1 MEKKTDRQAEQ
12 RLLLRLARS
21 MMKKSND
28 AVKLAYLEGDNL
40 TEQID
45 GLDLSLLSELKR
57 NANGTVEIKLV
68 DRVKALTEL
77 TALLR
82 EAEGAPSTG
91 QAESFYRALE
101 TRAGEQTSD

>member
-1 MEKKTDRQAEQ
+1 MEKKPYRQIE
-12 RLLLRLARS
+12 RELVLRLARK
-21 MMKKSND
+21 MMNKSND

-40 TEQID
+40 TEQI
-45 GLDLSLLSELKR
+45 GALDLSLLSELKR

-82 EAEGAPSTG
+82 EMDGVPATG
-91 QAESFYRALE
+91 QAESFYLALE
-101 TRAGEQTSD
+101 NQAGQQHD